1 MVSCCSVKI
10 SFGNICLNSNCS
22 FRKSDLKIQ
31 WGGLKV
37 CRWLLIF
44 ILQEADLALRGPG
57 AFLEASFQDAMGRS
71 ESDPL
76 AVDDGT
82 PGVIIFIIS
91 NGSGYSFCGNLH
103 FAIEI

>member
-1 MVSCCSVKI
+1 MGLRFQYEFYDFH
-10 SFGNICLNSNCS
+10 SFHNMKQWFPVVLTRFGWETVCLNCNCS

-37 CRWLLIF
+37 GRWLLIF

-76 AVDDGT
+76 TVDDGAT
-82 PGVIIFIIS
+82 
-91 NGSGYSFCGNLH
+91 
-103 FAIEI
+103 

>member
-37 CRWLLIF
+37 GRWLLIF

-57 AFLEASFQDAMGRS
+57 AFLDASSQDSMGGFGS
-71 ESDPL
+71 CPL
-76 AVDDGT
+76 AVDAGT
-82 PGVIIFIIS
+82 TGVMIFIIS
-91 NGSGYSFCGNLH
+91 NGSGYSFC
-103 FAIEI
+103 